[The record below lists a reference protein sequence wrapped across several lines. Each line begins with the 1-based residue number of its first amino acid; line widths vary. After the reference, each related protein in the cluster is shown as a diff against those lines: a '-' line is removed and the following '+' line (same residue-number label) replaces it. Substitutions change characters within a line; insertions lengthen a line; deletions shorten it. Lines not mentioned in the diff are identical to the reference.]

1 MSQFNKVLP
10 HRCEGLGT
18 VTLATLASGTRRWA
32 DSWRSLA
39 SQHSPISEPR
49 SLSQNPRWMAPNK
62 RDITRTPMHTHASAH
77 TCALAQTQNSKQSRC
92 NERTRLWSPKDCSV
106 DSSVCKDPESGTLLG
121 TPLPIAQFHLD
132 SLCVRYPH
140 LLTHTAATPLCFP
153 LCLLHVSVG
162 LGGNK
167 KSQTMEW
174 GQDKGV
180 SDRKPFARP

>member
-10 HRCEGLGT
+10 RRCEGLGT
-18 VTLATLASGTRRWA
+18 VTLATLAPGTRRWA
-32 DSWRSLA
+32 DSWSSLA
-39 SQHSPISEPR
+39 SQHSPVGEPR

-77 TCALAQTQNSKQSRC
+77 TCAPAQTQNSNKVDAMKGQDSGVQKTALQTAVCAKTPSRGLYVVP
-92 NERTRLWSPKDCSV
+92 RY
-106 DSSVCKDPESGTLLG
+106 
-121 TPLPIAQFHLD
+121 PLPSSTLI
-132 SLCVRYPH
+132 LCVFGTPH
-140 LLTHTAATPLCFP
+140 LLTHTAATPLSFP